1 MRSFTTTPAAA
12 ALLLVAG
19 TAAAATQQ
27 GVSAMAKWKV
37 MDKCAKQAQEAFP
50 DFTTDAEAKRQA
62 SLQQCLDA
70 GNLPPR
76 QPLMPA
82 PPR

>member
-1 MRSFTTTPAAA
+1 MRRFAIPAAA

-19 TAAAATQQ
+19 AASAATQQ
-27 GVSAMAKWKV
+27 GVSAVAKWKV
-37 MDKCAKQAQEAFP
+37 MDNCTKQAQAAFP
-50 DFTTDAEAKRQA
+50 DFTADAEAKREA
-62 SLQQCLDA
+62 ALQQCLEA

>member
-1 MRSFTTTPAAA
+1 MRRFATPAAA

-19 TAAAATQQ
+19 AASAATQQ
-27 GVSAMAKWKV
+27 GVSAVAKWKA
-37 MDKCAKQAQEAFP
+37 MDNCTKQAQAAFP
-50 DFTTDAEAKRQA
+50 DFTADAEAKRA
-62 SLQQCLDA
+62 AALQQCLEA